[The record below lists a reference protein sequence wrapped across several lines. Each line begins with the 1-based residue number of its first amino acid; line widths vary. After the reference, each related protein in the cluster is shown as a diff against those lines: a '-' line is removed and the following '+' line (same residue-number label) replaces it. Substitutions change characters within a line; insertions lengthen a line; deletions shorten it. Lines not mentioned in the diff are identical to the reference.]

1 MAENADTVA
10 DYQSE
15 EDVNLDGNNGGHTMP
30 SPKRQ
35 RVQEPDDYVEE
46 DGSDRELQQEL
57 DLQLELDQ
65 GVVRESSSESGAED
79 HEGSGDVPD
88 QEDQEDQE
96 GEGDFDDDDAL
107 DEDEAADVQLQQD
120 IETALSS
127 LSHAQLDTLFF
138 AAVTRFRDDVL
149 FGQEEARNSL
159 LMSACVQHPE
169 FMEEV
174 DRLRNTN
181 SRVEGQGT
189 ATSPLQLL
197 SDGDDNSNNG
207 EDVHECDTA
216 DNAGGEDD
224 EEDEDEDEGEG
235 EGEGADEDEN
245 AAED

>member
-79 HEGSGDVPD
+79 HEGSGDVS
-88 QEDQEDQE
+88 DQE
-96 GEGDFDDDDAL
+96 GQEGQGDFDDDDAL

-181 SRVEGQGT
+181 ARVEGQGT
-189 ATSPLQLL
+189 AGSPLQLL
-197 SDGDDNSNNG
+197 SDGDDDSKNG
-207 EDVHECDTA
+207 EGSHECDTGG
-216 DNAGGEDD
+216 NTGGEDD
-224 EEDEDEDEGEG
+224 EEDEGEDEDE
-235 EGEGADEDEN
+235 A

>member
-15 EDVNLDGNNGGHTMP
+15 EDVNLDGNNGGHNMP

-79 HEGSGDVPD
+79 HEGSGDVS
-88 QEDQEDQE
+88 DQE
-96 GEGDFDDDDAL
+96 GQEGQGDFDDDDAL

-174 DRLRNTN
+174 DRLRST
-181 SRVEGQGT
+181 SARVEGQGT

-197 SDGDDNSNNG
+197 SDGDNNSDNG
-207 EDVHECDTA
+207 EGVNECDTA

-224 EEDEDEDEGEG
+224 EEDEDEGEG
-235 EGEGADEDEN
+235 EDEDEN